1 MSGILRSAR
10 IYWILAFFYWNAR
23 IFSFLCLGQIPLEA
37 GDYRSIASGDF
48 EDPAN
53 WEVWNGTFWL
63 AAVQKPDA
71 SNNVF
76 IDQGNE
82 LRLTG
87 DEEVNHL
94 YLFSAADPGPK
105 LNLQNFELQ
114 VYGSLRAMRKEGG
127 LFFLNNVSSALGDWI
142 YPETGKIVFKGSS
155 RTVVD
160 RASWSA
166 NTTNSRY
173 TVVFDPLPGETLTV
187 NSAFKANSFII
198 QSGTVIQTV
207 NTMGIPACSTFSF
220 NNQAVFNGVGPYGQL
235 LVEPGATLISD
246 CTAPLEPIL
255 RRSNTI
261 PAQLFHLK
269 GGGNLILRGNA
280 PLMDA
285 AIVILEGTVSYQ
297 AAAGTQNMIETT
309 FPGSQ
314 IPTDYHHLAFRGASE
329 KNLQDEIR
337 ITGNLVQ
344 EASGIIW
351 DAPTKLTFNGT
362 GIQQILGW
370 TTTVRE
376 VEINKAS
383 GSILLDS
390 DFSIGGSMLMRS
402 GQLNFNGYDL
412 IINSTGTGELIYEGG
427 SWLNLESFHYLNLPL
442 VLNPSNASLPFE
454 DFFQGGIR
462 MLQLLGNSPGGNLQV
477 RFFEV
482 PGADWDPDFNDLD
495 GTPILYQ
502 LNSYFEIFSSNS
514 SPSPLEMRISAEN
527 LIVDQVDDIRIVGN
541 GVPAPGTHLLG
552 LDPGWLWARRNLE
565 FSELDGNTFTV
576 GSYRVLSVLPV
587 TWLEE
592 EAQWEN
598 GTVRITWSTAAE
610 KKNQK
615 FRILRSK
622 GNIFDF
628 EVIAEVDSKGES
640 QEVQQYHFEYSEKFT
655 VEFVYFQIEQ
665 VDQSG
670 NRSHG
675 RVFRL
680 KGWELP
686 LSRDLKIWPN
696 PYQGGGL
703 QIQFPSDWNSM
714 QTMVTLLSAK
724 GNIISTIPLSL
735 LEENI
740 EKLPDGVYLLQFSDG
755 SRSVT
760 EKLLIKR

>member
-1 MSGILRSAR
+1 MSRILHSAR
-10 IYWILAFFYWNAR
+10 IYWILAFFYWNAGT
-23 IFSFLCLGQIPLEA
+23 FSFLCLGQIPLEV

-53 WEVWNGTFWL
+53 WEVWNGTLWL
-63 AAVQKPDA
+63 AAVQKPNA
-71 SNNVF
+71 TNNVF

-82 LRLTG
+82 IRLNG
-87 DEEVNHL
+87 NEEVNHL

-105 LNLQNFELQ
+105 LNLQNFELH

-127 LFFLNNVSSALGDWI
+127 LFLLNNVSSALADWI

-187 NSAFKANSFII
+187 NSAFKANTFIL
-198 QSGTVIQTV
+198 QSGTVFQTV
-207 NTMGIPACSTFSF
+207 NNMGIPACSTFSF
-220 NNQAVFNGVGPYGQL
+220 NNQAIFNGAGPYGDL
-235 LVEPGATLISD
+235 IIEPGATLISD
-246 CTAPLEPIL
+246 CSAPLGPIL

-269 GGGNLILRGNA
+269 EGGNLILRGNT

-285 AIVILEGTVSYQ
+285 ATVILEGTVSYQ
-297 AAAGTQNMIETT
+297 AAGGIQNMIGTT
-309 FPGSQ
+309 FAGSQ
-314 IPTDYHHLAFRGASE
+314 VPIEYHHLAFRGASE

-337 ITGNLVQ
+337 ITGNLIQ
-344 EASGIIW
+344 DGSGTIW

-376 VEINKAS
+376 VEINKPS
-383 GSILLDS
+383 GNILLNG
-390 DFSIGGSMLMRS
+390 DFSIGASLHMRS

-412 IINSTGTGELIYEGG
+412 IINSTGGGELTYEGG
-427 SWLNLESFHYLNLPL
+427 SWLNLRNFHYLNLPL
-442 VLNPSNASLPFE
+442 VLNPSNASFPFE
-454 DFFQGGIR
+454 DLFQGGIR
-462 MLQLLGNSPGGNLQV
+462 MVQLLGNSPGGNLLI
-477 RFFEV
+477 RFHEI

-502 LNSYFEIFSSNS
+502 LNSYFEIFTGNS
-514 SPSPLEMRISAEN
+514 APTPLEMRISAEN
-527 LIVDQVDDIRIVGN
+527 LIVDQVDDIRVVGN
-541 GVPAPGTHLLG
+541 GVPAPGTHLPG
-552 LDPGWLWARRNLE
+552 LDPGWLWARRDLD

-592 EAQWEN
+592 QAQWEN
-598 GTVRITWSTAAE
+598 ETIRITWSTAAE
-610 KKNQK
+610 KGNQK

-628 EVIAEVDSKGES
+628 EVIAEVVSKGES
-640 QEVQQYHFEYSEKFT
+640 QEVQHYHFEYREKLT
-655 VEFVYFQIEQ
+655 AAHIYFQIEQ
-665 VDQSG
+665 VDQGG
-670 NRSHG
+670 NHSLG
-675 RVFRL
+675 SVFRL
-680 KGWELP
+680 QGWELP
-686 LSRDLKIWPN
+686 LSGELKIWPN
-696 PYQGGGL
+696 PYHGGSL
-703 QIQFPSDWNSM
+703 KIQFPQDWDS
-714 QTMVTLLSAK
+714 QETTATIVSAK
-724 GNIISTIPLSL
+724 GNTISPIPLFQL
-735 LEENI
+735 DEKLN
-740 EKLPDGVYLLQFSDG
+740 KLPDGVYLLQFSDG
-755 SRSVT
+755 SRST
-760 EKLLIKR
+760 TQKLVIKR